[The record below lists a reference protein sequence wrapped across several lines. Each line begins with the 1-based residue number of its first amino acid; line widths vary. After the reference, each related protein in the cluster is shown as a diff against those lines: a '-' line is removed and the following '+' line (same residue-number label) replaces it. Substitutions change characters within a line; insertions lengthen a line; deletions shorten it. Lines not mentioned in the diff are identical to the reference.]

1 MKHNRNSSQNQ
12 RIERITEQT
21 LVIGVDI
28 AKHTHVARAFN
39 SRRLELGKRCLFTN
53 DEPGLTHLLEW
64 AQSLQTETMT
74 EIVLGVEPT
83 GHYWFPLFHF
93 LQSRGVT
100 VVLVNPYHV
109 KRTKELDDNSPTK
122 NDVKD
127 AKVIAKLVLEGR
139 YSVPQ
144 LSKGVY
150 ADLRVLMN
158 HYGQLT
164 TDLVRVKN
172 RVQNVLDRMFPE
184 YMHVFKKWEGK
195 TSLVTLEHLPLPQD
209 VVQTG
214 VTAIVA
220 LWRAN
225 GVKGGVGRKR
235 AEALYAAARQSI
247 GLTAGAAGARQ
258 ELAMHLEQ
266 YNLLASQIERLLTQ
280 IEQTAATIPG
290 AEQMQS
296 IPGVGLITV
305 AGFLAEVGD
314 LQAYAHSQQIV
325 RHAGLSLKENS
336 SGVHK
341 GATVITKRGRRELR
355 ALLYRAAIA
364 VTANNA
370 EFQALYQY
378 YLTRPNNALKKKQAL
393 VALCVKLI
401 RVLFELGRK
410 QVPYD
415 AGRMTVPGLVTKPKA
430 A

>member
-1 MKHNRNSSQNQ
+1 MKHNPNSKQNQ
-12 RIERITEQT
+12 RIERITEKT

-39 SRRLELGKRCLFTN
+39 SRRLELGKRCLFSN
-53 DEPGLTHLLEW
+53 DEQGLLHLLTW

-100 VVLVNPYHV
+100 VVLVNPHHV
-109 KRTKELDDNSPTK
+109 KKSKELDDNSPTK

-127 AKVIAKLVLEGR
+127 AKVIAKLVLDGR
-139 YSVPQ
+139 YSIPQ
-144 LSKGVY
+144 LPKGVY

-172 RVQNVLDRMFPE
+172 RVQNVLDRIFPE
-184 YMHVFKKWEGK
+184 YRQVFKKWEGK
-195 TSLVTLEHLPLPQD
+195 TSLITLAYLPLPQD
-209 VVQTG
+209 VVQAG

-220 LWRAN
+220 RWREN
-225 GVKGGVGRKR
+225 GVKRGVGRKR
-235 AEALYAAARQSI
+235 AEELYAAARQSI

-266 YNLLASQIERLLTQ
+266 YNLLVSQIERLLAQ
-280 IEQTAATIPG
+280 IERMAATIPG

-314 LQAYAHSQQIV
+314 LQEYAHSQQIV

-336 SGVHK
+336 SGLHK
-341 GATVITKRGRRELR
+341 GATVITKRGRRGLR

-364 VTANNA
+364 LTANNA
-370 EFQALYQY
+370 EFQALYRH
-378 YLTRPNNALKKKQAL
+378 YLTRPNNPLKKKQAL
-393 VALCVKLI
+393 VALSVKLI
-401 RVLFELGRK
+401 RVLFGLGRK
-410 QVPYD
+410 RVPYD
-415 AGRMTVPGLVTKPKA
+415 PGRMTIPSLVTEPQA